1 MVVWWDSREFSK
13 TKNKKHYGM
22 SGRKEAAK
30 KIIWRQE
37 GKKNQVY
44 TMLKEKSRK
53 KNSVSW
59 KVVMAKI
66 SFSN

>member
-1 MVVWWDSREFSK
+1 
-13 TKNKKHYGM
+13 M